1 MSAHG
6 KNSISAINIKQRR
19 LKKIKTILGI
29 HGQAFAISYFKGMS
43 HYYIFKE
50 LFPLMLIGVHATRTY
65 IGVGRAFFEH
75 RQLFSLMII
84 GA

>member
-19 LKKIKTILGI
+19 LKKMKTTLGI
-29 HGQAFAISYFKGMS
+29 HGQAFAISYFIGMS
-43 HYYIFKE
+43 YYIFKE
-50 LFPLMLIGVHATRTY
+50 IFPLMIIGVHTTRTY
-65 IGVGRAFFEH
+65 IGVARAFYEH

>member
-29 HGQAFAISYFKGMS
+29 HGQAFAISYFIGMS
-43 HYYIFKE
+43 YYIFKE
-50 LFPLMLIGVHATRTY
+50 IFP
-65 IGVGRAFFEH
+65 
-75 RQLFSLMII
+75 LMII
-84 GA
+84 GV